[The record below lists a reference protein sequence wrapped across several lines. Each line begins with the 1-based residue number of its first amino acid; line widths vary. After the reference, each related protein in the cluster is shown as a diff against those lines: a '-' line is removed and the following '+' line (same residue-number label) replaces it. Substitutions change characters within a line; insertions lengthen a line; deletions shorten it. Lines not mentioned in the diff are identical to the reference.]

1 MLAGIGFIFLGIAY
15 IKLGFDAYSN
25 TFDFSK
31 YSVSGIKGMAI
42 FAFARLLAT
51 LIMQSTH
58 ATLVL
63 IMVALSV
70 NQITL
75 DNAMA
80 LTIGAQLG
88 SSIATGLGVLNAS
101 IDGKRLAVAHI
112 VFNLITALVAV
123 IFSSQIIRNA
133 KIEIF

>member
-123 IFSSQIIRNA
+123 IFQV
-133 KIEIF
+133 KLLGMLK

>member
-1 MLAGIGFIFLGIAY
+1 
-15 IKLGFDAYSN
+15 
-25 TFDFSK
+25 
-31 YSVSGIKGMAI
+31 MA
-42 FAFARLLAT
+42 
-51 LIMQSTH
+51 
-58 ATLVL
+58 
-63 IMVALSV
+63 ALSV
-70 NQITL
+70 NQIIL
-75 DNAMA
+75 YNAMA

-88 SSIATGLGVLNAS
+88 SSITTGLGALNTS